1 MLWETKNR
9 VKVRRKLGVK
19 FLDGEEIRQRCFL
32 FNILMTDQRKKWEK
46 LSGGMKLRDKNMVW
60 LMQMILLAEDERG
73 HEEYDRK
80 VRGYIERKGLEL
92 NRKRTKIM
100 RFRKREGKSNKMDWR
115 WKDNGDRRGKDV
127 QISGIYVAKERR
139 QEEHVKKRVAKR
151 AAMMGQRD
159 SAREGYEKE
168 GYGYLTH

>member
-1 MLWETKNR
+1 VEEMLWETKNR

-60 LMQMILLAEDERG
+60 LMQMILLAEDERR

-80 VRGYIERKGLEL
+80 VRGVY
-92 NRKRTKIM
+92 
-100 RFRKREGKSNKMDWR
+100 
-115 WKDNGDRRGKDV
+115 
-127 QISGIYVAKERR
+127 
-139 QEEHVKKRVAKR
+139 
-151 AAMMGQRD
+151 
-159 SAREGYEKE
+159 
-168 GYGYLTH
+168 